1 MKNPL
6 LSYNEDCDR
15 HAHQTATITTT
26 RNQIV
31 RQIEIV
37 AIQNRSPIVTVYTL
51 LFVVAVAYSFF
62 FHRKM
67 KPFQRDK
74 TCSQLV
80 YCKRIDVCIPADD

>member
-37 AIQNRSPIVTVYTL
+37 AIQNCSPIVTVYTL
-51 LFVVAVAYSFF
+51 LFVVAVAYIFF
-62 FHRKM
+62 SPKNEA
-67 KPFQRDK
+67 
-74 TCSQLV
+74 
-80 YCKRIDVCIPADD
+80 IPTRQNMLTIGVL